1 MRTLRPVR
9 RGLLTVCLWA
19 LAAAAQTAPATAP
32 VAMPADDLL
41 LSVDDA
47 VRLALERSRDLRSAA
62 EDLAEARAQASE
74 TWGQVWPQVS
84 ASASYVR
91 NISPAVSFV
100 PARVF
105 DATAAE
111 DEFISLQFGADNSWQ
126 SAIRVEQALF
136 DPALLVSTNAAAR
149 FERLQVEVLR
159 GRTQEVATRVRL
171 LCYELLLREEEVRL
185 TERSLERVRQA
196 LAETEA
202 RSRAGM
208 ATSYDALRLQVELSN
223 LQPAQ
228 LRARNAVAAAQRQ
241 LSVELDLAAPR
252 RLRLTQTGALT
263 DTLRFPALTAVADS
277 TEIFVDRALAQR
289 SDMRQLEQLVSLR
302 QTQVRLEQVDYLP
315 TVSLFGSWDVQAQQN
330 GSPDFFGTELSR
342 ATSKL
347 AGVSLR
353 LPLFTGL
360 QRHARVHQRQ
370 AVHRQ
375 ARTQLQLGR
384 DQAAAQVRDLLESLL
399 EAGAREHAQ
408 RRAVAQ
414 AGRGY
419 EIAMARYQ
427 KGVGSRLE
435 MTDAEIAL
443 RQSEFN
449 HAQAAHD
456 VLTTRARLDFAVGR
470 VSPVDNP
477 PTLEG
482 PQ

>member
-1 MRTLRPVR
+1 MRTLRPVS
-9 RGLLTVCLWA
+9 RGLVIVCLCA
-19 LAAAAQTAPATAP
+19 LTAVAQT
-32 VAMPADDLL
+32 MPAVIPAATPANELL
-41 LSVDDA
+41 LSVDDV
-47 VRLALERSRDLRSAA
+47 VRLALERSRDLHAAA

-105 DATAAE
+105 DATAAA

-136 DPALLVSTNAAAR
+136 DPALLVSTNAAER

-171 LCYELLLREEEVRL
+171 LCYELLLRAQEVRL

-208 ATSYDALRLQVELSN
+208 ATAYDALRLQVELAN

-241 LSVELDLAAPR
+241 LAVELDLEAPR

-263 DTLRFPALTAVADS
+263 DTLHFPALTAVADS
-277 TEIFVDRALAQR
+277 TEIFVGLALVQR
-289 SDMRQLEQLVSLR
+289 SDMRQLEQLVTLR

-360 QRHARVHQRQ
+360 QRNARVHQRQ

-384 DQAAAQVRDLLESLL
+384 DQAAAQVRDLLASLL
-399 EAGAREHAQ
+399 ESGAREHAQ

-435 MTDAEIAL
+435 MTDAEMAL

-449 HAQAAHD
+449 HAHAAHD

-470 VSPVDNP
+470 VTPVDNP